1 MLQIDNIDEIYKV
14 DNNFKQLIKKMK
26 KSTLNQN
33 IAKESKKSAIIVSF
47 YMLVL
52 VTGVILSVI

>member
-14 DNNFKQLIKKMK
+14 DNNSKQLIKKMK

>member
-14 DNNFKQLIKKMK
+14 DNNSKQLIKKMK

-52 VTGVILSVI
+52 ISGVILSVI

>member
-52 VTGVILSVI
+52 ISGVILSVI

>member
-14 DNNFKQLIKKMK
+14 DNNFIQLVNIMK
-26 KSTLNQN
+26 KSTLNEN

-47 YMLVL
+47 YMVVL
-52 VTGVILSVI
+52 ISGVILSVI

>member
-14 DNNFKQLIKKMK
+14 DNNSKQLIKKMK

-52 VTGVILSVI
+52 LTGVILSVI

>member
-1 MLQIDNIDEIYKV
+1 
-14 DNNFKQLIKKMK
+14 MK

-52 VTGVILSVI
+52 LTGVILSVI

>member
-14 DNNFKQLIKKMK
+14 DNNFIQLVNIMK
-26 KSTLNQN
+26 KSTLNEN

-47 YMLVL
+47 YMVVL
-52 VTGVILSVI
+52 ISGVIFSVI